1 MRLASCAFSGPANAR
16 SNETAVA
23 RRPALRFAFVSC
35 IDEMDSSSSRLNRH
49 RCARVAPGE
58 GNKEEPVEKNS
69 VVAVDIAKSVFDL
82 AGSDQPGRVTY
93 RRRLSRGAFLTY
105 IAQLPA
111 STIVMEACGSAHYW
125 ARENERLGHAVVLL
139 PPHQV
144 RPYVTRNKTDR
155 TDAKGIL
162 EAYRNAD
169 IRPVPVKSVA
179 QQVLCS

>member
-1 MRLASCAFSGPANAR
+1 M
-16 SNETAVA
+16 
-23 RRPALRFAFVSC
+23 
-35 IDEMDSSSSRLNRH
+35 
-49 RCARVAPGE
+49 
-58 GNKEEPVEKNS
+58 EKNS

-179 QQVLCS
+179 QQVLVSLHRFRSGSPAVDPGSRAADRDGAGGLRRRHPALPLGTPLRQLPGSHPQGVLERPAPAAGSDL